1 MRLLL
6 DECVPKRLKR
16 ELPGHE
22 VQTVQDMGWAG
33 IKNGALLKL
42 ADGRFD
48 ALLTVD
54 QGIEYQQNLS
64 GLSISVVV
72 MLAASNDVDDLR
84 PLIPG
89 VEQAL
94 ASLRTGE
101 TMRVG
106 G

>member
-16 ELPGHE
+16 ERPGHE

-72 MLAASNDVDDLR
+72 MLAASNDVADLR
-84 PLIPG
+84 PLLPG

>member
-16 ELPGHE
+16 ELPGHD

-42 ADGRFD
+42 AAGQFD

-84 PLIPG
+84 PLLPG

-94 ASLRTGE
+94 ASLRPGE